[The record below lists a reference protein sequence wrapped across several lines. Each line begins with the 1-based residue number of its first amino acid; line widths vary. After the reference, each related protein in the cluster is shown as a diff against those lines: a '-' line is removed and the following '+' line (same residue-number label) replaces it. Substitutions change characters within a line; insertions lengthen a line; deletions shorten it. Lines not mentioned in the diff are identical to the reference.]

1 MVWAF
6 LLHVVLAVVFGVLWY
21 LPVHFVRANKIIRI
35 EAWRAQRK
43 KEQED
48 KEQTEAASEEQQKKK
63 KAWSLED
70 DDDDDE
76 EEEEEE
82 VQVKEEEQVWLI
94 LNQNVFTSVTFLLHI
109 IL

>member
-1 MVWAF
+1 MCSIVINLCGILSKF
-6 LLHVVLAVVFGVLWY
+6 LKYSHFGFWEY
-21 LPVHFVRANKIIRI
+21 SRI

-43 KEQED
+43 KEQEE
-48 KEQTEAASEEQQKKK
+48 KQQEEKQQQEMTSKDQQKKK

-82 VQVKEEEQVWLI
+82 EEAGEGIKEEMQVSSI
-94 LNQNVFTSVTFLLHI
+94 NNN
-109 IL
+109 